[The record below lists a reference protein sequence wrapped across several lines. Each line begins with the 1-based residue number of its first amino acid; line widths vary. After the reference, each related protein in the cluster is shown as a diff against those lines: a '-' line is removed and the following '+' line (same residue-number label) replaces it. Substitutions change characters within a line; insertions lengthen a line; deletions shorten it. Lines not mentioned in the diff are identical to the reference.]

1 MKYRIWAPVLV
12 LFPAAWFLL
21 AACRPD
27 VSPDLERI
35 RLFSIPYGR
44 FDGEIDLFTHTT
56 GGVCPEVC
64 FFMRDGIFYVGNAS
78 AKKVLQFTSYGDLL
92 SVYYNPEAVPA
103 PSFSTAGTDSGENA
117 VRTQKAVAYPFN
129 RISAVAV
136 DSEKRMLVADALP
149 SERAEYNEEEELML
163 ENIVVRFDAAG
174 QFLDYI
180 GQEGAGGTPFPPL
193 SGIFLNAEDEL
204 FVVARK
210 QDGMEVF
217 WYDAGGR
224 LLYRVPVSQ
233 KTLPSPYPD
242 GQKSILSLSDV
253 FPARRGDTLYFKLD
267 CYREVVD
274 SETGSASGIAFDRSV
289 LYPFSVRKAEFGAF
303 LELPVYEDTGGN
315 ASLPPVLKPYGVL
328 GITENGRLFLYS
340 PVARGYEICIAD
352 LHSGRIQRRT
362 LPVDYADQVYNV
374 FHLSEDGILSAV
386 LAGAG
391 EAAVVW
397 WRTDA
402 LTGDSLR

>member
-103 PSFSTAGTDSGENA
+103 PSFSAAGTDSGENA

-136 DSEKRMLVADALP
+136 DSGKRMLVADALP

-163 ENIVVRFDAAG
+163 ENIVRICRNFDMHCVAEGVETRQQEAALLEAG
-174 QFLDYI
+174 CVYGQGYYYARPLPPGKFEEQFL
-180 GQEGAGGTPFPPL
+180 
-193 SGIFLNAEDEL
+193 
-204 FVVARK
+204 RK
-210 QDGMEVF
+210 Q
-217 WYDAGGR
+217 A
-224 LLYRVPVSQ
+224 
-233 KTLPSPYPD
+233 
-242 GQKSILSLSDV
+242 
-253 FPARRGDTLYFKLD
+253 
-267 CYREVVD
+267 
-274 SETGSASGIAFDRSV
+274 
-289 LYPFSVRKAEFGAF
+289 
-303 LELPVYEDTGGN
+303 
-315 ASLPPVLKPYGVL
+315 
-328 GITENGRLFLYS
+328 
-340 PVARGYEICIAD
+340 
-352 LHSGRIQRRT
+352 
-362 LPVDYADQVYNV
+362 
-374 FHLSEDGILSAV
+374 
-386 LAGAG
+386 
-391 EAAVVW
+391 
-397 WRTDA
+397 
-402 LTGDSLR
+402 